1 MEVLSTLIDE
11 KVQKQQH
18 ESHAPPTTHH
28 PIPTTATTPA
38 VSCARMPACPRA
50 RVPLQVASGLSDI
63 SSRIEALAA
72 APPLPP
78 SGMDG
83 SGSGTKRRGSK
94 GLGSRLTASFRGK
107 SSTKGKAAADGADE
121 EVGA

>member
-1 MEVLSTLIDE
+1 ML
-11 KVQKQQH
+11 
-18 ESHAPPTTHH
+18 
-28 PIPTTATTPA
+28 
-38 VSCARMPACPRA
+38 ACPRA

-83 SGSGTKRRGSK
+83 SGSGMKRRGSK
-94 GLGSRLTASFRGK
+94 GLGSRLAASFRGK
-107 SSTKGKAAADGADE
+107 SSTKGEAAADGADE